1 LYITYKLASLQAS
14 SRQVAIR
21 RVAQVILDRRTACM
35 SWAMKTSVMLCILML
50 GISPKYTKYKK
61 YWKGL

>member
-1 LYITYKLASLQAS
+1 
-14 SRQVAIR
+14 
-21 RVAQVILDRRTACM
+21 VILDRRTACM